1 MSDEQQPQEQHEPQ
15 QPARRVPRPISDSA
29 RVRQML
35 QTRSHSWREVGLAR
49 ELSRK
54 AVKRARIQLA
64 VLLPLLA
71 AVLLM
76 YAYRDELFGR
86 TLDTPVR
93 VLTVVALMILGWQ
106 FARDIGRSAGPML
119 F

>member
-1 MSDEQQPQEQHEPQ
+1 MSDEQQPQEQQDQQ

-35 QTRSHSWREVGLAR
+35 QTRSHSWAEVGLAR

-64 VLLPLLA
+64 VLLPLLT
-71 AVLLM
+71 AVLLL
-76 YAYRDELFGR
+76 YAYRDDVFGR
-86 TLDTPVR
+86 SLDTPVR
-93 VLTVVALMILGWQ
+93 
-106 FARDIGRSAGPML
+106 S
-119 F
+119 